1 MWVVYRGKVH
11 IMMYDVRKKKS
22 VYIRERK
29 WDRMSAEEK
38 MRYV

>member
-11 IMMYDVRKKKS
+11 IMMYDTRKKKY
-22 VYIRERK
+22 VYIPEK
-29 WDRMSAEEK
+29 TWDAMTDEQK